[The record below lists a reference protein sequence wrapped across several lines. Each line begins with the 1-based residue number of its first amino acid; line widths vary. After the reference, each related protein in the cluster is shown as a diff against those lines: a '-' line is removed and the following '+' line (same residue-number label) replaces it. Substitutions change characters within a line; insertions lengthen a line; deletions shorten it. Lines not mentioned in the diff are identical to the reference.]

1 MSFASH
7 ARWCDYEPLQ
17 AINNGVS
24 YGYSSPL
31 EMAETEGLRGVFA
44 SPLTAVEFVF
54 VSPSMAFLGRTLI
67 ATAVGLRHK
76 NAGVFGAKMLQE
88 LQTT

>member
-44 SPLTAVEFVF
+44 SPLTAVEFF
-54 VSPSMAFLGRTLI
+54 FSAHLWLFGEHLDLDGRGTS
-67 ATAVGLRHK
+67 TQKRWS
-76 NAGVFGAKMLQE
+76 FWC
-88 LQTT
+88 